1 MDSYNIKDNKFVRNI
16 SPFESVYLRN
26 DVIAFLNRW
35 LEYYE
40 EKLKRAQTDK
50 EKFEYE
56 GSVNAIRILK
66 DELKS

>member
-40 EKLKRAQTDK
+40 DKLKRAQTDK
-50 EKFEYE
+50 EKLEYE

>member
-1 MDSYNIKDNKFVRNI
+1 MESYNIKDNKFVRNI

-40 EKLKRAQTDK
+40 DKLKRAQTDK
-50 EKFEYE
+50 EKLEYE
-56 GSVNAIRILK
+56 GSVSAIRILK

>member
-1 MDSYNIKDNKFVRNI
+1 MDSYNIKDNKFVREI

-26 DVIAFLNRW
+26 DVIAFLNNW

-40 EKLKRAQTDK
+40 DRLKHAQTDK
-50 EKFEYE
+50 EKFECE

-66 DELKS
+66 NELKS

>member
-40 EKLKRAQTDK
+40 DKLKRAQTDK

>member
-40 EKLKRAQTDK
+40 DKLKRAQTDK

-56 GSVNAIRILK
+56 GSVSAIRILK